1 MCPPEDSESADRGP
15 GQLQSSEEQ
24 EGPKQAIQRF
34 PVATPIPSHVQ
45 GSGQAE
51 MPFSL
56 RIVPRLLLILIV
68 LLVMLVAPPY
78 LEKISYHLA
87 RGRQQAA
94 RDSLQELTPAT
105 FAATSRLVAEA
116 IQQSVVDISIRSTRG
131 ESGIARL
138 PLPAHK
144 SPYAAGQGSGVIVD
158 AEGYIVTNFHVV
170 NGATKMVVHL
180 DENRHAV
187 AELVGIDEY
196 TDLAVLKIQAD
207 GLLAADWGD
216 SNELAQGDPVWAI
229 GSPWGLDNSVSFGI
243 VSAVGRDGIGQ
254 TRHQELLQTDAAVN
268 PGNSGGALVNAQGE
282 LVGINTAIVGDT
294 YRGVSFAIPSNMARD
309 VFLRLKEDGEIARGW
324 LGVRLAARSKTDL
337 RTADRSGAVVI
348 YVMEDSPAEKAD
360 IRPGDVVRQWA
371 GKVIENPRQLSHW
384 VAQTS
389 AGKAVTVML
398 LRGEQ
403 SLTTEVQVGRLPRRL
418 R

>member
-1 MCPPEDSESADRGP
+1 MRPPEDSESADWGP
-15 GQLQSSEEQ
+15 GQPQPSGEHA
-24 EGPKQAIQRF
+24 GPKQAIQQS
-34 PVATPIPSHVQ
+34 PSATPIPSASQ

-56 RIVPRLLLILIV
+56 RIVPRLLLVLIV

-94 RDSLQELTPAT
+94 RDSLQELTPTT

-116 IQQSVVDISIRSTRG
+116 IQKSVVDISIRSTRG
-131 ESGIARL
+131 ESGIAGL
-138 PLPAHK
+138 PLSAHNV
-144 SPYAAGQGSGVIVD
+144 PYAAGQGSGVIVD
-158 AEGYIVTNFHVV
+158 AEGYILTNFHVI

-187 AELVGIDEY
+187 AELVGVDEY

-207 GLLAADWGD
+207 GLLAATWGD

-229 GSPWGLDNSVSFGI
+229 GSPWGLNNSVSFGI

-309 VFLRLKEDGEIARGW
+309 VFLRLKENGEIARGW
-324 LGVRLAARSKTDL
+324 LGVRLAARSKSDL

-348 YVMEDSPAEKAD
+348 YVMEDSPAEKAG

-371 GKVIENPRQLSHW
+371 GKAIENPRQLSHW

-389 AGKAVTVML
+389 AGKAVAVML